1 MIRGLVV
8 DDERLV
14 LSALRRTLMRADMEV
29 FTASSGAEGLAV
41 LDQETV
47 DLVVSDYKMPGMN
60 GIEFL
65 KQVSAGWPAVRRCML
80 TAQADPETT
89 DDALATGV
97 LHKAL
102 RKPWDNFE
110 LIESLK
116 ALAAGPE

>member
-1 MIRGLVV
+1 MIRVLLV

-14 LSALRRTLMRADMEV
+14 LSALRRTLMRADMDV
-29 FTASSGAEGLAV
+29 LTAGDGAEGLAV
-41 LDQETV
+41 LEKETV

-65 KQVSAGWPAVRRCML
+65 TQVSARWPAVRRCML

-89 DDALATGV
+89 EDALATGI
-97 LHKAL
+97 LHKAM

-110 LIESLK
+110 LIEALK
-116 ALAAGPE
+116 ALAAGSE

>member
-1 MIRGLVV
+1 MIRVLVV

-65 KQVSAGWPAVRRCML
+65 KQVSARWPAVRRCML

-89 DDALATGV
+89 EDALATGV

-102 RKPWDNFE
+102 RKPWDNCE

-116 ALAAGPE
+116 AVAAGPE